1 MVQEADYLELQNS
14 QILNLFSMLLE
25 TEKIEK
31 DPLGLYGLREL
42 MLLQGS

>member
-1 MVQEADYLELQNS
+1 MALEVGYLELQNS

-25 TEKIEK
+25 TEKIEN

-42 MLLQGS
+42 TLLQGS